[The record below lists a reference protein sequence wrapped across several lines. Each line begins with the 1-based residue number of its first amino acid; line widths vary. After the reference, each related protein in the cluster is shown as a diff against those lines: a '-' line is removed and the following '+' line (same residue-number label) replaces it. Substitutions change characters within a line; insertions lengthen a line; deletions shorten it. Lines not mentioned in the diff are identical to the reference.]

1 VLPARRRGSQLESS
15 SSTEGPFQVGR
26 LGRPHGLHGF
36 LGLYLEDEDLP
47 LLEPGSVVYLDARPY
62 TVAAI
67 RRADKGHQV
76 SFVEVIGREAAEQIR
91 GLDVYVDRRRDLGSD
106 EYWPEDLIGLEVRPG
121 GGFVVALAHGPS
133 QARLVIERG
142 ESRFEV
148 PFVTDLV
155 PMVDLDAGYVEIVE
169 LPGLIEPSN

>member
-1 VLPARRRGSQLESS
+1 MPARRRESQLESS
-15 SSTEGPFQVGR
+15 SSTEGPYQVGR

-36 LGLYLEDEDLP
+36 LGLYIEEEDLS
-47 LLEPGSVVYLDARPY
+47 LLEPGSVVYLDARLY
-62 TVAAI
+62 TVASI
-67 RRADKGHQV
+67 RRTDKGHQV
-76 SFVEVIGREAAEQIR
+76 SFVEVTGRDAAEQIR
-91 GLDVYVDRRRDLGSD
+91 GLDVYVARRRQLGSE

-142 ESRFEV
+142 ESRFEI
-148 PFVTDLV
+148 PFVSDLV
-155 PMVDLDAGYVEIVE
+155 PVVDVDSGYVEIVE